1 MASSEVLTARTEL
14 TSVGCG
20 RKLPPRLLK
29 ALLADVDTD
38 GALAKYIGNDCGIT
52 EPGSQ
57 TQLHTVD
64 IVLPMGMEPET
75 WGRIVALHC
84 VSDIYASGG
93 VPVSATGILQLSQ
106 EWIREDWH
114 VVSYRG
120 AIKQL
125 SALDVKLVGGH
136 TLRGQVTSMGF
147 AVTGTCAVDALRS
160 RRLAAPG
167 DVLVLTKPIG
177 GSLVLGANEFSA
189 SALAPGDYDEVI
201 DSMLKPNDVASKIA
215 GDLGV
220 RSSTDISGFG
230 LLGSCLELSGE
241 AGVRAMVDFPSI
253 PIFAGVSRALTV
265 GVVSPLAESVM
276 IDSDVE
282 VEWADLAIADKL
294 VLCDPQVSGGLLLAM
309 PRNVAD
315 TKFIPEM
322 NSHGLSSWIV
332 GVLAE
337 RPVDEKTKVIVTGGA
352 R

>member
-1 MASSEVLTARTEL
+1 MTSSKTLTGRTEL

-29 ALLADVDTD
+29 ALLAEVDTD
-38 GALAKYIGNDCGIT
+38 GSLANHVRDDCGVT
-52 EPGSQ
+52 ECGSQ
-57 TQLHTVD
+57 TLLHTVD
-64 IVLPMGMEPET
+64 VVLPMGMPPET

-93 VPVSATGILQLSQ
+93 APVSATGILQLSQ

-114 VVSYRG
+114 VTSYRG
-120 AIKQL
+120 AIAQL
-125 SALDVKLVGGH
+125 SELDVELVGGH

-147 AVTGTCAVDALRS
+147 AVTGTCSVDALRS
-160 RRLAAPG
+160 RRLAEPG
-167 DVLVLTKPIG
+167 NVLVLTKPIG
-177 GSLVLGANEFSA
+177 GSLVLGAKEFSA
-189 SALAPGDYDEVI
+189 GVLAPGDYDEVI
-201 DSMLKPNDVASKIA
+201 DSMLTSNAVANKIA
-215 GDLGV
+215 GELGV

-241 AGVRAMVDFPSI
+241 AGVRVTINFPSI
-253 PIFAGVSRALTV
+253 PIFTGVSRALTV

-309 PRNVAD
+309 PRNIAEN
-315 TKFIPEM
+315 KFIPEM

-332 GVLAE
+332 GELSE
-337 RPVDEKTKVIVTGGA
+337 RPVDEKTKVIVTGSA